1 MRKLALILFLFM
13 LIPSHALAS
22 DLEVQF
28 AGSTGTSPLFT
39 LGNTKPG
46 DTQSKLI
53 IVKNNTRTT
62 QTPVLKI
69 RNLHTTKSVDSVLTF
84 LVSDSP
90 PAVLSSIQSGISL
103 IPIPSGLSRTYVAT
117 LALLS
122 SAGNEFQGATAQFD
136 IVIGM
141 NTTTDIPAECSSI
154 SFPNP
159 PIEGTDKANILTGT
173 NGNDLIFAKGGNDL
187 VMSKGGDDCI
197 VGGAGNDILYG
208 DSGNDI
214 LDGGGGLNI
223 MFGGF
228 GTDLCMR
235 GLRAGCE

>member
-1 MRKLALILFLFM
+1 MRKLALILFL
-13 LIPSHALAS
+13 LTLLPTQVLAA
-22 DLEVQF
+22 DLEIQ
-28 AGSTGTSPLFT
+28 SSSSPLFT
-39 LGNTKPG
+39 LSNMKPG

-53 IVKNNTRTT
+53 TVRNTTAIT

-69 RNLHTTKSVDSVLTF
+69 RNLHTTKSVDSVLT
-84 LVSDSP
+84 LSVSNSP
-90 PAVLSSIQSGISL
+90 PAVLSSIQSEISL
-103 IPIPSGLSRTYVAT
+103 TPILARQARTYVAT
-117 LALLS
+117 LAFPS

-136 IVIGM
+136 IVIGT
-141 NTTTDIPAECSSI
+141 NTTIDIPAECSSI

-159 PIEGTDKANILTGT
+159 SIEGTDKANILTGT

-187 VMSKGGDDCI
+187 VMGKGGDDCI

-214 LDGGGGLNI
+214 LDGGSGLNI